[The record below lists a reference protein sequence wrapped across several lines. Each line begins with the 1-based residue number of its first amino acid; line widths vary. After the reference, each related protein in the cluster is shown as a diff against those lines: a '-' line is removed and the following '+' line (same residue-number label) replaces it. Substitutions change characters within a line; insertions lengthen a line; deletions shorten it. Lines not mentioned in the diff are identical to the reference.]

1 MIGTHRTAAAG
12 AVKPAKHKIE
22 RQLRKIVHSEALRQ
36 ATALQRMLQY
46 LGSKALEDPLAEI
59 KEYTIGVEVFER
71 GHDYDP
77 KIDTIVRVQI
87 HRLRLKLK
95 EFYETEGIDDQIL
108 VEFPKGH
115 YLPTFEARSTAV
127 AEGASPELVNAG
139 PFSTT
144 RDPESPNPVGTLTR
158 AGGQRDER
166 RPNQS
171 WPRKATLVSAA
182 VLLYACGLLM
192 GAHWGKGE
200 ASGGSEGFPLL
211 TGSLANASDDPV
223 RTFWASFMQ
232 TDRAPVVG
240 FADAVFLADQSS
252 DRFRLRRGAS
262 DDRGTPVD
270 PHLAKEFA
278 SNPELVEK
286 AGPLYYDDGFS
297 GTGDVEG
304 IFALTR
310 MFTELGYPMTVKR
323 CRLITVDDMTQHSVI
338 LLGSPDQN
346 DAVARIPQNLDF
358 VFEPGNPPG
367 AWRGRIANRHP
378 QPGESPAYQVERDPA
393 TQELKASYGLVTIQP
408 GVTPGRYIAILAS
421 LDTSGVAGD
430 AQFVSSPADMA
441 ELTDRLKS
449 MGEKIGNGPPPTFQA
464 LLRVDVEKGND
475 VLDVKLV
482 AVHVVHLTG
491 EAESNPNSS
500 SSQPPAK

>member
-1 MIGTHRTAAAG
+1 
-12 AVKPAKHKIE
+12 
-22 RQLRKIVHSEALRQ
+22 
-36 ATALQRMLQY
+36 
-46 LGSKALEDPLAEI
+46 
-59 KEYTIGVEVFER
+59 
-71 GHDYDP
+71 
-77 KIDTIVRVQI
+77 
-87 HRLRLKLK
+87 
-95 EFYETEGIDDQIL
+95 
-108 VEFPKGH
+108 
-115 YLPTFEARSTAV
+115 
-127 AEGASPELVNAG
+127 
-139 PFSTT
+139 
-144 RDPESPNPVGTLTR
+144 
-158 AGGQRDER
+158 
-166 RPNQS
+166 
-171 WPRKATLVSAA
+171 
-182 VLLYACGLLM
+182 
-192 GAHWGKGE
+192 
-200 ASGGSEGFPLL
+200 
-211 TGSLANASDDPV
+211 
-223 RTFWASFMQ
+223 
-232 TDRAPVVG
+232 
-240 FADAVFLADQSS
+240 
-252 DRFRLRRGAS
+252 
-262 DDRGTPVD
+262 
-270 PHLAKEFA
+270 
-278 SNPELVEK
+278 
-286 AGPLYYDDGFS
+286 
-297 GTGDVEG
+297 
-304 IFALTR
+304 